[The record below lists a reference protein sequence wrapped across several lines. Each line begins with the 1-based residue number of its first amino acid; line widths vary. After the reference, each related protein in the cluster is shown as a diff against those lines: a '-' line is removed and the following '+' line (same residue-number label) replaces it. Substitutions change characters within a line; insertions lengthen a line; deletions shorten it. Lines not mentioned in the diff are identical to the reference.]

1 MVLGAPLQRGGG
13 SGQTQPREGVVVG
26 EPRVGQAGH
35 AVRLLV
41 NVLPVRAE
49 ARRSLGERAVQ
60 VAVQLVDDL
69 LVHAGFELPGEE
81 GGPHRLLPRDRE
93 RRGGVEERGGGG
105 GEIKKK
111 RD

>member
-1 MVLGAPLQRGGG
+1 MVLGVPLQRGGG
-13 SGQTQPREGVVVG
+13 SGQTQPGEGVVVG
-26 EPRVGQAGH
+26 EPCVGQAGN
-35 AVRLLV
+35 AVRLVV

-81 GGPHRLLPRDRE
+81 GGPNCLLPRDRE
-93 RRGGVEERGGGG
+93 RTGGG
-105 GEIKKK
+105 
-111 RD
+111 